1 MQKFFSEKLFRFIAF
16 LTISVFAW
24 QTLPDEYW
32 GPNKALNPHAI
43 TEFIVTI
50 LLISALGKFSIYL
63 LGKRYGLILTGLIGG
78 FASSTATIYSMGV
91 ANQEDESAHSGSILG
106 AILSNVSTLLQ
117 IILLCQLLAPQ
128 LTFLSL
134 KPMVT
139 GMATIMLVSFVAFRK
154 LRNIEKIQQLSIV
167 DSEIVDWKSLLILTF
182 VVTSISFM
190 SGVLFE
196 KFGNF
201 ALPLIAAISG
211 LADAHAVIP
220 SLAAFVN
227 QGSLQPKDALLPI
240 MIAFT
245 VNTCTKCLIAF
256 QAGGKKF
263 GFKVSAGLALTAA
276 GAWLGLIFLISTMN
290 KFR

>member
-154 LRNIEKIQQLSIV
+154 LRNSEKIQQLSIV

-276 GAWLGLIFLISTMN
+276 GAWLGLIF
-290 KFR
+290 

>member
-1 MQKFFSEKLFRFIAF
+1 MQKIFSEKLFHF
-16 LTISVFAW
+16 LVFLSVSVLAW

-91 ANQEDESAHSGSILG
+91 ANQQDESAHSGSILG

-128 LTFLSL
+128 LTLPSL
-134 KPMVT
+134 KPIVA
-139 GMATIMLVSFVAFRK
+139 GMTTIMLVSFVAFHK
-154 LRNIEKIQQLSIV
+154 LRNSEKNQQLPIV

-196 KFGNF
+196 KFGSS

-263 GFKVSAGLALTAA
+263 GFKVSTGLALTAA
-276 GAWLGLIFLISTMN
+276 GAWLGLIF
-290 KFR
+290 

>member
-1 MQKFFSEKLFRFIAF
+1 MQKFFNEKLFRFIAF

-78 FASSTATIYSMGV
+78 FASSTATIYSMGA

-139 GMATIMLVSFVAFRK
+139 GMATIMLVSFVAFHK
-154 LRNIEKIQQLSIV
+154 LRNSEKIQQLPIV

-196 KFGNF
+196 NFGTS

-227 QGSLQPKDALLPI
+227 QGSLQPKDALFPM

-276 GAWLGLIFLISTMN
+276 GAWLGLIF
-290 KFR
+290 

>member
-1 MQKFFSEKLFRFIAF
+1 MQKIFSEKLFHF
-16 LTISVFAW
+16 LVFLSVSVLAW

-91 ANQEDESAHSGSILG
+91 ANQQDESAHSGSILG

-128 LTFLSL
+128 LTLLSL
-134 KPMVT
+134 KPIVA
-139 GMATIMLVSFVAFRK
+139 GMTTIMLVSFVAFHK
-154 LRNIEKIQQLSIV
+154 LRNSEKNQQLPIV

-196 KFGNF
+196 KFGSS

-263 GFKVSAGLALTAA
+263 GFKVSTGLALTAA
-276 GAWLGLIFLISTMN
+276 GAWLGLIF
-290 KFR
+290 

>member
-1 MQKFFSEKLFRFIAF
+1 MQKIFSEKLFHF
-16 LTISVFAW
+16 LVFLSVSVLAW

-91 ANQEDESAHSGSILG
+91 ANQQDESAHSGSILG

-128 LTFLSL
+128 LTLLSL
-134 KPMVT
+134 KPIVT
-139 GMATIMLVSFVAFRK
+139 GMTTIILVSFVAFHK
-154 LRNIEKIQQLSIV
+154 LRNSEKTQQLPIV

-196 KFGNF
+196 KFGSS

-276 GAWLGLIFLISTMN
+276 GAWLGLIF
-290 KFR
+290 

>member
-1 MQKFFSEKLFRFIAF
+1 MQKIFSEKLFHF
-16 LTISVFAW
+16 LVFLSVSVLAW

-63 LGKRYGLILTGLIGG
+63 LGKRYGLILTGPIGG

-91 ANQEDESAHSGSILG
+91 ANQQDESAHSGSILG
-106 AILSNVSTLLQ
+106 AIFSNVATLLQ

-128 LTFLSL
+128 LTLLSL
-134 KPMVT
+134 KPIVA
-139 GMATIMLVSFVAFRK
+139 GMTTIMLVSFVAFHK
-154 LRNIEKIQQLSIV
+154 LRNSEKNQQLPIV

-196 KFGNF
+196 KFGSS

-263 GFKVSAGLALTAA
+263 GFKVSTGLALTAA
-276 GAWLGLIFLISTMN
+276 GAWLGLIF
-290 KFR
+290 

>member
-1 MQKFFSEKLFRFIAF
+1 MQKIFSEKLFHF
-16 LTISVFAW
+16 LVFLSVSVLAW

-91 ANQEDESAHSGSILG
+91 ANQQDESAHSGSILG

-128 LTFLSL
+128 LTLLSL
-134 KPMVT
+134 KPTVA
-139 GMATIMLVSFVAFRK
+139 GMTTIMLVSFVAFHK
-154 LRNIEKIQQLSIV
+154 LRNSEKNQQLPIV

-196 KFGNF
+196 KFGSS

-263 GFKVSAGLALTAA
+263 GFKVSTGLALTAA
-276 GAWLGLIFLISTMN
+276 GAWLGLIF
-290 KFR
+290 

>member
-1 MQKFFSEKLFRFIAF
+1 MQKIFSEKLFHF
-16 LTISVFAW
+16 LVFLSVSVLAW

-91 ANQEDESAHSGSILG
+91 ANQQDESADSGSILG

-128 LTFLSL
+128 LTLLSL
-134 KPMVT
+134 KPIVA
-139 GMATIMLVSFVAFRK
+139 GMTTIMLVSFVAFHK
-154 LRNIEKIQQLSIV
+154 LRNSEKNQQLPIV

-196 KFGNF
+196 KFGSS

-263 GFKVSAGLALTAA
+263 GFKVSTGLALTAA
-276 GAWLGLIFLISTMN
+276 GAWLGLIF
-290 KFR
+290 

>member
-1 MQKFFSEKLFRFIAF
+1 MQKIFSEKLFHF
-16 LTISVFAW
+16 LVFLSVSVLAW
-24 QTLPDEYW
+24 QSLPDEYW

-128 LTFLSL
+128 LTLLSL
-134 KPMVT
+134 KPIVA
-139 GMATIMLVSFVAFRK
+139 GMTTIMLVSFVAFHK
-154 LRNIEKIQQLSIV
+154 LRNSEKNQQLPIV

-196 KFGNF
+196 KFGSS

-263 GFKVSAGLALTAA
+263 GFKVSTGLALTAA
-276 GAWLGLIFLISTMN
+276 GAWLGLIF
-290 KFR
+290 

>member
-1 MQKFFSEKLFRFIAF
+1 MQKIFSEKLFHF
-16 LTISVFAW
+16 LVFLSVSVLAW
-24 QTLPDEYW
+24 QSLPDEYW

-91 ANQEDESAHSGSILG
+91 ANQQDESAHSGSILG

-128 LTFLSL
+128 LTLLSL
-134 KPMVT
+134 KPIVA
-139 GMATIMLVSFVAFRK
+139 GMTTIMLVSFVAFHK
-154 LRNIEKIQQLSIV
+154 LRNSEKNQQLPIV

-196 KFGNF
+196 KFGSS
-201 ALPLIAAISG
+201 ALLLIAAISG

-263 GFKVSAGLALTAA
+263 GFKVSTGLALTAA
-276 GAWLGLIFLISTMN
+276 GAWLGLIF
-290 KFR
+290 

>member
-1 MQKFFSEKLFRFIAF
+1 MQKIFSEKLFHF
-16 LTISVFAW
+16 LVFLSVSVLAW

-91 ANQEDESAHSGSILG
+91 ANQQDESAHSGSILG

-128 LTFLSL
+128 LTLLSL
-134 KPMVT
+134 KPIVA
-139 GMATIMLVSFVAFRK
+139 GMTTIMLVSFVAFHK
-154 LRNIEKIQQLSIV
+154 LRNSEKNQQLPIV

-196 KFGNF
+196 KFGSS

-263 GFKVSAGLALTAA
+263 DFKVSTGLALTAA
-276 GAWLGLIFLISTMN
+276 GAWLGLIF
-290 KFR
+290 

>member
-1 MQKFFSEKLFRFIAF
+1 MQKIFSEKLFHF
-16 LTISVFAW
+16 LVFLSVSVLAW

-32 GPNKALNPHAI
+32 GPNKALNPHVI

-91 ANQEDESAHSGSILG
+91 ANQQDESAHSGSILG

-128 LTFLSL
+128 LTLLSL
-134 KPMVT
+134 KPIVA
-139 GMATIMLVSFVAFRK
+139 GMTTIMLVSFVAFHK
-154 LRNIEKIQQLSIV
+154 LRNSEKNQQLPIV

-196 KFGNF
+196 KFGSS

-263 GFKVSAGLALTAA
+263 GFKVSTGLALTAA
-276 GAWLGLIFLISTMN
+276 GAWLGLIF
-290 KFR
+290 

>member
-1 MQKFFSEKLFRFIAF
+1 MQKIFSEKLFHF
-16 LTISVFAW
+16 LVFLSVSVLAW
-24 QTLPDEYW
+24 QSLPDEYW

-91 ANQEDESAHSGSILG
+91 ANQQDESAHSGSILG
-106 AILSNVSTLLQ
+106 AIFSNVATLLQ

-128 LTFLSL
+128 LTLLSL
-134 KPMVT
+134 KPIVA
-139 GMATIMLVSFVAFRK
+139 GMTTIMLVSFVAFHK
-154 LRNIEKIQQLSIV
+154 LRNSEKNQQLPIV

-196 KFGNF
+196 KFGSS
-201 ALPLIAAISG
+201 ALLLIAAISG

-263 GFKVSAGLALTAA
+263 GFKVSTGLALTAA
-276 GAWLGLIFLISTMN
+276 GAWLGLIF
-290 KFR
+290 

>member
-1 MQKFFSEKLFRFIAF
+1 VL
-16 LTISVFAW
+16 AW

-91 ANQEDESAHSGSILG
+91 ANQQDESAHSGSILG

-128 LTFLSL
+128 LTLLSL
-134 KPMVT
+134 KPIVA
-139 GMATIMLVSFVAFRK
+139 GMTTIMLVSFVAFHK
-154 LRNIEKIQQLSIV
+154 LRNSEKNQQLPIV

-196 KFGNF
+196 KFGSS

-263 GFKVSAGLALTAA
+263 GFKVSTGLALTAA
-276 GAWLGLIFLISTMN
+276 GAWLGLIF
-290 KFR
+290 

>member
-1 MQKFFSEKLFRFIAF
+1 MQKIFSEKLFHF
-16 LTISVFAW
+16 LVFLSVSVLAW

-91 ANQEDESAHSGSILG
+91 ANQQDESAHSGSILG

-128 LTFLSL
+128 LTLLSL
-134 KPMVT
+134 KPIVA
-139 GMATIMLVSFVAFRK
+139 GMTTIMLVSFVAFHK
-154 LRNIEKIQQLSIV
+154 LRNSEKNQQLPIV

-196 KFGNF
+196 KFGSS
-201 ALPLIAAISG
+201 ALLLIAAISG

-263 GFKVSAGLALTAA
+263 GFKVSTGLALTAA
-276 GAWLGLIFLISTMN
+276 GAWLGLIF
-290 KFR
+290 

>member
-1 MQKFFSEKLFRFIAF
+1 MQKIFSEKLFHF
-16 LTISVFAW
+16 LVFLSVSVLAW

-91 ANQEDESAHSGSILG
+91 ANQQDESAHSGSILG

-134 KPMVT
+134 KPIVT
-139 GMATIMLVSFVAFRK
+139 GMATIMLVSFVAFHK
-154 LRNIEKIQQLSIV
+154 LRNSEKNQQLPIV

-196 KFGNF
+196 KFGSS

-263 GFKVSAGLALTAA
+263 GFKVSTGLALTAA
-276 GAWLGLIFLISTMN
+276 GAWLGLIF
-290 KFR
+290 

>member
-1 MQKFFSEKLFRFIAF
+1 MQKIFSEKLFHF
-16 LTISVFAW
+16 LVFLSVSVLAW

-50 LLISALGKFSIYL
+50 LLISALSKFSIYL

-134 KPMVT
+134 KPIVT
-139 GMATIMLVSFVAFRK
+139 GMATIMLVSFVAFHK
-154 LRNIEKIQQLSIV
+154 LRNSEKNQQLPIV

-196 KFGNF
+196 KFGSS

-263 GFKVSAGLALTAA
+263 GFKVSTGLALTAA
-276 GAWLGLIFLISTMN
+276 GAWLGLIF
-290 KFR
+290 

>member
-1 MQKFFSEKLFRFIAF
+1 MQKIFSKKLFHFVAF
-16 LTISVFAW
+16 LSVSVFAW
-24 QTLPDEYW
+24 QSLPDEYW

-43 TEFIVTI
+43 TEFITTI

-63 LGKRYGLILTGLIGG
+63 LGTRYGLILTGLIGG

-91 ANQEDESAHSGSILG
+91 ANQRDETAHSGAVLG
-106 AILSNVSTLLQ
+106 AILSNVSTLMQ
-117 IILLCQLLAPQ
+117 IFLLCQLLAPQ
-128 LTFLSL
+128 LTLLSL
-134 KPMVT
+134 KPIAA
-139 GMATIMLVSFVAFRK
+139 GIATIMLVSFLAFHK
-154 LRNIEKIQQLSIV
+154 LKKREEIQQLSTL
-167 DSEIVDWKSLLILTF
+167 DSEIVDWKSLLVLTF

-190 SGVLFE
+190 SGMLFS
-196 KFGNF
+196 KFGSA

-227 QGSLQPKDALLPI
+227 QGTLEPKDALLPM

-245 VNTCTKCLIAF
+245 VNTCTKCLISF
-256 QAGGKKF
+256 HAGGKTF

-276 GAWLGLIFLISTMN
+276 GAWLGLIF
-290 KFR
+290 

>member
-1 MQKFFSEKLFRFIAF
+1 
-16 LTISVFAW
+16 
-24 QTLPDEYW
+24 
-32 GPNKALNPHAI
+32 
-43 TEFIVTI
+43 
-50 LLISALGKFSIYL
+50 
-63 LGKRYGLILTGLIGG
+63 
-78 FASSTATIYSMGV
+78 
-91 ANQEDESAHSGSILG
+91 
-106 AILSNVSTLLQ
+106 LSNVSTLLQ

-128 LTFLSL
+128 LTLLSL
-134 KPMVT
+134 KPIVA
-139 GMATIMLVSFVAFRK
+139 GMTTIMLVSFVAFHK
-154 LRNIEKIQQLSIV
+154 LRNSEKNQQLPIV

-196 KFGNF
+196 KFGSS
-201 ALPLIAAISG
+201 ALLLIAAISG

-263 GFKVSAGLALTAA
+263 GFKVSTGLALTAA
-276 GAWLGLIFLISTMN
+276 GAWLGLIF
-290 KFR
+290 

>member
-1 MQKFFSEKLFRFIAF
+1 MQKIFSEKLFHF
-16 LTISVFAW
+16 LVFLSVSVLAW
-24 QTLPDEYW
+24 QSLPDEYW

-91 ANQEDESAHSGSILG
+91 ANQQDESAHSGSILG

-128 LTFLSL
+128 LTLLSL
-134 KPMVT
+134 KPIVA
-139 GMATIMLVSFVAFRK
+139 GMTTIMLVSFVAFHK
-154 LRNIEKIQQLSIV
+154 LRNSEKNQQLPIV

-196 KFGNF
+196 KFGSS

-263 GFKVSAGLALTAA
+263 GFKVSTGLALTAA
-276 GAWLGLIFLISTMN
+276 GAWLGLIF
-290 KFR
+290 

>member
-1 MQKFFSEKLFRFIAF
+1 MQKIFSEKLFHF
-16 LTISVFAW
+16 LVFLSVSVLAW

-91 ANQEDESAHSGSILG
+91 ANQQDESAHSGSILG

-128 LTFLSL
+128 LTLLSL
-134 KPMVT
+134 KPIVA
-139 GMATIMLVSFVAFRK
+139 GMTTIMLVSFVAFHK
-154 LRNIEKIQQLSIV
+154 LRNSEKNQQLPIV

-196 KFGNF
+196 KFGSS

-227 QGSLQPKDALLPI
+227 QGTLLPKDALLPM

-245 VNTCTKCLIAF
+245 VNTCTKCFISF
-256 QAGGKKF
+256 QAGGKRF
-263 GFKVSAGLALTAA
+263 GIKVSAGLALTAA
-276 GAWLGLIFLISTMN
+276 SAWLGLIF
-290 KFR
+290 

>member
-1 MQKFFSEKLFRFIAF
+1 MQKIFSEKLFHF
-16 LTISVFAW
+16 LVFLSVSVLAW

-91 ANQEDESAHSGSILG
+91 ANQQDESAHSGSILG
-106 AILSNVSTLLQ
+106 AIFSNVATLLQ

-128 LTFLSL
+128 LTLLSL
-134 KPMVT
+134 KPIVA
-139 GMATIMLVSFVAFRK
+139 GMTTIMLVSFVAFHK
-154 LRNIEKIQQLSIV
+154 LRNSEKNQQLPIV

-196 KFGNF
+196 KFGSS

-263 GFKVSAGLALTAA
+263 GFKVSTGLALTAA
-276 GAWLGLIFLISTMN
+276 GAWLGLIF
-290 KFR
+290 

>member
-1 MQKFFSEKLFRFIAF
+1 MQKIFSEKLFHF
-16 LTISVFAW
+16 LVFLSVSVLAW

-91 ANQEDESAHSGSILG
+91 ANQQDESAHSGSILG

-128 LTFLSL
+128 LTLLSL
-134 KPMVT
+134 KPIVA
-139 GMATIMLVSFVAFRK
+139 GMTTIMLVSFVAFHK
-154 LRNIEKIQQLSIV
+154 LRNSEKTQQLPIV

-196 KFGNF
+196 KFGSS

-263 GFKVSAGLALTAA
+263 GFKVSTGLALTAA
-276 GAWLGLIFLISTMN
+276 GAWLGLIF
-290 KFR
+290 

>member
-1 MQKFFSEKLFRFIAF
+1 MQKFFSEELFRFIAF

-50 LLISALGKFSIYL
+50 LLISALGKFLIYL

-91 ANQEDESAHSGSILG
+91 VNQQDESAHSGSILG

-117 IILLCQLLAPQ
+117 IILICQLLAPQ

-139 GMATIMLVSFVAFRK
+139 GMATIMLVSFVAFHK
-154 LRNIEKIQQLSIV
+154 LRNIEKIQQPPIV

-196 KFGNF
+196 KFGSS

-227 QGSLQPKDALLPI
+227 QGSLQPKDALFP
-240 MIAFT
+240 MI
-245 VNTCTKCLIAF
+245 
-256 QAGGKKF
+256 
-263 GFKVSAGLALTAA
+263 
-276 GAWLGLIFLISTMN
+276 
-290 KFR
+290 

>member
-1 MQKFFSEKLFRFIAF
+1 MQKIFSEKLFHF
-16 LTISVFAW
+16 LVFLSVSVLAW

-91 ANQEDESAHSGSILG
+91 ANKQDESAHSGSILG
-106 AILSNVSTLLQ
+106 AIFSNVATLLQ

-128 LTFLSL
+128 LTLLSL
-134 KPMVT
+134 KPIVA
-139 GMATIMLVSFVAFRK
+139 GMTTIMLVSFVAFHK
-154 LRNIEKIQQLSIV
+154 LRNSEKNQQLPIV

-196 KFGNF
+196 KFGSS

-263 GFKVSAGLALTAA
+263 GFKVSTGLALTAA
-276 GAWLGLIFLISTMN
+276 GAWLGLIF
-290 KFR
+290 

>member
-1 MQKFFSEKLFRFIAF
+1 MQKIFSEKLFHF
-16 LTISVFAW
+16 LVFLSVSVLAW

-91 ANQEDESAHSGSILG
+91 ANQQDESAHSGSILG

-128 LTFLSL
+128 LTLLSL
-134 KPMVT
+134 KPIVA
-139 GMATIMLVSFVAFRK
+139 GMTTIMLVSFVAFHK
-154 LRNIEKIQQLSIV
+154 LRNSEKNQQLPIV

-196 KFGNF
+196 KFGSS

-263 GFKVSAGLALTAA
+263 GFKLSTGLALTAA
-276 GAWLGLIFLISTMN
+276 GAWLGLIF
-290 KFR
+290 